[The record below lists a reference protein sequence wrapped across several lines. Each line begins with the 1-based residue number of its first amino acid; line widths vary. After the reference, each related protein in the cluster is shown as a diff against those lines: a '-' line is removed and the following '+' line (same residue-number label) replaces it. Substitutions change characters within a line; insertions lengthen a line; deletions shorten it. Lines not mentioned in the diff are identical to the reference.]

1 MTAGYPIGARS
12 GRAGDS
18 ADAPE
23 TAADRAGAG
32 VLAPVIVW
40 FRQDLRLSDNPAL
53 TAAAATGRPV
63 IPLYILDRESAGPWA
78 PGGASRWWLHHSLE
92 SLARSLAERGLR
104 LVLRQGAAGPVIEQL
119 IAETGARGV
128 YWNRCYEP
136 WAVRRDGAIEAALNA
151 VGVAVRNFNAA
162 LLFEPGTVLSGSGA
176 PYRVFTPFW
185 RACLAADPPA
195 PPLPEPAFG
204 DAAASGRPVRSEP
217 LDSWGLLPTAPD
229 WAGGLRAAWQPGEA
243 TAQRLLQAFLAN
255 GLHGYAA
262 ERDRPDLASVS
273 HLSPHLHF
281 GEIGPRRIWHAVHAC
296 SALGDGPA
304 DDGPRKF
311 LAEIGWREFCYNL
324 LADFPDLPDEPLQPR
339 FAGFPWA
346 DNPAALRA
354 WQRGRTG
361 YPFVDAGMRQLWQT
375 GWMHNRLRMVTA
387 SFLVKHLLI
396 PWQAGAAWFWDTLV
410 DADLANNSAN
420 WQWVAG
426 CGADAAPYFRIFNP
440 VTQGRK
446 FDPGGDYVRRFV
458 PELAGL
464 PDRWI
469 HRPWDAPPDAL
480 GAAGVRL
487 GETYP
492 RPIVGH
498 AEARRKALDAFARV
512 KGR

>member
-1 MTAGYPIGARS
+1 MPQDHAAGS
-12 GRAGDS
+12 
-18 ADAPE
+18 
-23 TAADRAGAG
+23 
-32 VLAPVIVW
+32 PVIVW

-53 TAAAATGRPV
+53 HAAAATGRPV
-63 IPLYILDRESAGPWA
+63 VPVYILDRESAGRWA
-78 PGGASRWWLHHSLE
+78 PGGASRWWLHHSLD
-92 SLARSLAERGLR
+92 SLARSLAARDLR
-104 LVLRQGAAGPVIEQL
+104 LVLRRGPAGPVLERL
-119 IAETGARGV
+119 VAETGARGV
-128 YWNRCYEP
+128 CWNRLYEP
-136 WAVRRDGAIEAALNA
+136 GAIRRDGAIRTALQAA
-151 VGVAVRNFNAA
+151 GVTVETFNAG

-185 RACLAADPPA
+185 RACLKADPPA
-195 PPLPEPAFG
+195 PPQPEPAFG
-204 DAAASGRPVRSEP
+204 AAAAPARPVRSEP

-229 WAGGLRAAWQPGEA
+229 WAGGLRAAWKPGEA

-262 ERDRPDLASVS
+262 QRDRPDLSSVS
-273 HLSPHLHF
+273 RLSPHLHF
-281 GEIGPRRIWHAVHAC
+281 GEIGPRQIWHAVHAR
-296 SALGDGPA
+296 SAPRDGPADDPA

-311 LAEIGWREFCYNL
+311 LAEIGWREFCCNL
-324 LADFPDLPDEPLQPR
+324 LAEFPDLPDKPLQPR
-339 FAGFPWA
+339 FAGFPWE
-346 DNPAALRA
+346 DKPDALRA

-446 FDPGGDYVRRFV
+446 FDPHGDYVRRFV

-469 HRPWDAPPDAL
+469 HRPWEAPPDAL
-480 GAAGVRL
+480 NAAGVRL
-487 GETYP
+487 GEDYP
-492 RPIVGH
+492 PPIVDH
-498 AEARRKALDAFARV
+498 AEARREALAAFEAVKA
-512 KGR
+512 G

>member
-1 MTAGYPIGARS
+1 MPQDHAAGS
-12 GRAGDS
+12 
-18 ADAPE
+18 
-23 TAADRAGAG
+23 
-32 VLAPVIVW
+32 PVIVW

-53 TAAAATGRPV
+53 HAAAATGRPV
-63 IPLYILDRESAGPWA
+63 VPVYILDRDSAGPWA
-78 PGGASRWWLHHSLE
+78 PGGASRWWLHHSLD
-92 SLARSLAERGLR
+92 SLARSLAARGLN
-104 LVLRQGAAGPVIEQL
+104 LVLRRGAAGPVLERL
-119 IAETGARGV
+119 AAETGARGV
-128 YWNRCYEP
+128 CWNRLYEP
-136 WAVRRDGAIEAALNA
+136 GAIRRDGAIRAALRA
-151 VGVAVRNFNAA
+151 AGVAVESFNAA
-162 LLFEPGTVLSGSGA
+162 LLFEPGTLLSGSGA

-185 RACLAADPPA
+185 RACLAADPPV
-195 PPLPEPAFG
+195 PPRPEPAFG
-204 DAAASGRPVRSEP
+204 EAASAARPVRSEP

-262 ERDRPDLASVS
+262 QRDRPDLSAVS
-273 HLSPHLHF
+273 RLSPHLHF
-281 GEIGPRRIWHAVHAC
+281 GEIGPRQVWHAVQAR
-296 SALGDGPA
+296 SALGDSPA

-311 LAEIGWREFCYNL
+311 LAEIGWREFCCNL
-324 LADFPDLPDEPLQPR
+324 LADFPDLPDKPLQPR
-339 FAGFPWA
+339 FAGFPWE
-346 DNPAALRA
+346 DNPDALRA

-375 GWMHNRLRMVTA
+375 GWMHNRVRMLTA

-410 DADLANNSAN
+410 DADLANNSAS

-446 FDPGGDYVRRFV
+446 FDPHGDYVRRFV
-458 PELAGL
+458 PELTGL

-480 GAAGVRL
+480 HAAGVHL
-487 GETYP
+487 GEDYP
-492 RPIVGH
+492 LPIVDH
-498 AEARRKALDAFARV
+498 AEARRAALAAYEAVKA
-512 KGR
+512 G

>member
-1 MTAGYPIGARS
+1 MPQDHAAGS
-12 GRAGDS
+12 
-18 ADAPE
+18 
-23 TAADRAGAG
+23 
-32 VLAPVIVW
+32 PVIVW

-53 TAAAATGRPV
+53 HAAAATGRPV
-63 IPLYILDRESAGPWA
+63 VPVYILDRDGAGPWA
-78 PGGASRWWLHHSLE
+78 PGGASRWWLHHSLD
-92 SLARSLAERGLR
+92 SLARRLAAHGLN
-104 LVLRQGAAGPVIEQL
+104 LVLRRGPAGPVLERL
-119 IAETGARGV
+119 VAETGARGV
-128 YWNRCYEP
+128 CWNRLYEP
-136 WAVRRDGAIEAALNA
+136 GAIRRDGAIRAALRA
-151 VGVAVRNFNAA
+151 AGVAVESFNAA

-185 RACLAADPPA
+185 RACLAADPPV
-195 PPLPEPAFG
+195 PPRPEPALG
-204 DAAASGRPVRSEP
+204 AAAAVARPVRSEP
-217 LDSWGLLPTAPD
+217 LDSWGLLPAVPD

-262 ERDRPDLASVS
+262 QRDRPDLSAVS
-273 HLSPHLHF
+273 RLSPHLHF
-281 GEIGPRRIWHAVHAC
+281 GEIGPRQIWHAVHAR
-296 SALGDGPA
+296 SAPGGVPADDPA

-311 LAEIGWREFCYNL
+311 LAEIGWREFCCNL
-324 LADFPDLPDEPLQPR
+324 LADFPDLPDKPLQPR
-339 FAGFPWA
+339 FADFDWE
-346 DNPAALRA
+346 DKPAALRA

-375 GWMHNRLRMVTA
+375 GWMHNRVRMVTA

-396 PWQAGAAWFWDTLV
+396 PWQTGAAWFWDTLV

-446 FDPGGDYVRRFV
+446 FDPRGGYVRRFV

-469 HRPWDAPPDAL
+469 HRPWDAPADAL
-480 GAAGVRL
+480 HAAGVRL
-487 GETYP
+487 GEDYP
-492 RPIVGH
+492 LPIVDH
-498 AEARRKALDAFARV
+498 AGARRAALAAYQAVKAR
-512 KGR
+512 

>member
-1 MTAGYPIGARS
+1 MPQ
-12 GRAGDS
+12 S
-18 ADAPE
+18 AAP
-23 TAADRAGAG
+23 
-32 VLAPVIVW
+32 PVIVR
-40 FRQDLRLSDNPAL
+40 FRRDLRLADNPAL
-53 TAAAATGRPV
+53 HAAAATGRPV
-63 IPLYILDRESAGPWA
+63 VPVYILDRDSAGSRT
-78 PGGASRWWLHHSLE
+78 PGGASRWWLHHSLSALSQ
-92 SLARSLAERGLR
+92 SLAANGLT
-104 LVLRQGAAGPVIEQL
+104 LVLRRGAAGPVLERL
-119 IAETGARGV
+119 VAETGARGI
-128 YWNRCYEP
+128 YWNRLYEP
-136 WAVRRDGAIEAALNA
+136 GAIRRDGAIRAALRA
-151 VGVAVRNFNAA
+151 AGVAVESFNAA

-204 DAAASGRPVRSEP
+204 AAAAAARPVRSEP

-229 WAGGLRAAWQPGEA
+229 WAGGLRAAWRPGEA

-262 ERDRPDLASVS
+262 QRDRPDLSAVS
-273 HLSPHLHF
+273 RLSPHLHF
-281 GEIGPRRIWHAVHAC
+281 GEIGPCQIWHAVHVR
-296 SALGDGPA
+296 SAPRDGPADGPA

-324 LADFPDLPDEPLQPR
+324 LADFPDLPDKPLQPR
-339 FAGFPWA
+339 FADFDWK
-346 DNPAALRA
+346 DNPPALRA

-375 GWMHNRLRMVTA
+375 GWMHNRVRMVTA

-396 PWQAGAAWFWDTLV
+396 PWQTGAAWFWDTLV

-446 FDPGGDYVRRFV
+446 FDPQGDYVRRFV

-469 HRPWDAPPDAL
+469 HRPWDAPPSAL
-480 GAAGVRL
+480 EAAGVRL
-487 GETYP
+487 GATYP

-498 AEARRKALDAFARV
+498 TEARRMALEAFERIR
-512 KGR
+512 GR